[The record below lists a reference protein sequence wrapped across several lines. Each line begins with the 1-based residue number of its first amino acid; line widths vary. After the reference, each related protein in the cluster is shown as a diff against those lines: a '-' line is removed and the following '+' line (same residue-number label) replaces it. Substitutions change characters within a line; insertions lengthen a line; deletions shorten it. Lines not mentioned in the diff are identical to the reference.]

1 MHNKPNIY
9 YFINNFNSDEIKNLN
24 TNISLIYRNYNNKL
38 DLNIIKKIRSICIKQ
53 KRKFYISNNLKVAQN
68 LKLDGVYIPSFNT
81 LPNLKNLT
89 TLKKFKIIGSAHN
102 KIQLIK
108 KQKQGCTE
116 VFISPIFK
124 SQKSKFFLDITKF
137 NLISNFSDVKIIALG
152 GINLTNVS
160 KLRSTLCS
168 GFAGISWIKKTGL
181 KTIRPV
187 YKFLY

>member
-1 MHNKPNIY
+1 MDPY
-9 YFINNFNSDEIKNLN
+9 V
-24 TNISLIYRNYNNKL
+24 
-38 DLNIIKKIRSICIKQ
+38 IKKIRNICIKQ

-81 LPNLKNLT
+81 LANFKNLT
-89 TLKKFKIIGSAHN
+89 ILKKFKIIGSAHN

-116 VFISPIFK
+116 IFISPIFK
-124 SQKSKFFLDITKF
+124 TEKSKFFLNVTKF
-137 NLISNFSDVKIIALG
+137 NLISYSSDVKIIALG
-152 GINLTNVS
+152 GINLTNFN
-160 KLRSTLCS
+160 KLRSVLCL

-187 YKFLY
+187 SKFLY